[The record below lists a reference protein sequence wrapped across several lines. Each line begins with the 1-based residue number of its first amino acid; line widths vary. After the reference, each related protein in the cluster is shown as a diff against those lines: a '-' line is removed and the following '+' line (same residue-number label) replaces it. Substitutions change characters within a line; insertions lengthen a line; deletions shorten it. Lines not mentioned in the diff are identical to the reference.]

1 MCRYTWE
8 KDFNI
13 TFRIT
18 NYSWSANNK
27 LVRRT
32 ICDKSTYL
40 FLTFSNV
47 VDIDRSS
54 DL

>member
-1 MCRYTWE
+1 MCRHPWE

-13 TFRIT
+13 TLRIT

-27 LVRRT
+27 LVESAIRG
-32 ICDKSTYL
+32 KSTYL
-40 FLTFSNV
+40 FLTFSDV
-47 VDIDRSS
+47 VGVDRSS

>member
-1 MCRYTWE
+1 MCRNAWE

-27 LVRRT
+27 LVEST

-40 FLTFSNV
+40 SLTFSDV
-47 VDIDRSS
+47 VGVDRSS